1 MRLARKLQLAY
12 LSLLLIPVLIIGS
25 VVFITYYL
33 GTNTLGP
40 YRDLEAPGWLK
51 PELAA
56 IMEADWVR
64 YGDLR
69 EHTVLFVMNQDGYLH
84 FPVVTDIGVV
94 PEEYPEIYPAEP
106 VRFFDGQLEE
116 TTSPHQ
122 NPMAYFPEMISR
134 FGTEWTLDLSI
145 TPISVD
151 GVPYMVGWRSPRHG
165 IAGFMTRR
173 GWLVPLFVLT
183 GVLLIPALIDAKL
196 RRSVKRLQEAA
207 GRLSSGRLDKPIT
220 APKRDDLSELAVSLE
235 ATRLEL
241 KDSRDRKGRFLMAVS
256 HDLRTPLTSIKGYI
270 EALGDGLAETPEE
283 FSRYLTV
290 LESKTGLLENR
301 IGELIDFA
309 RAETGGWKR
318 PSGEVNAMALISRLD
333 ASFRSDA
340 GFSGRNYD
348 SNINIPDE
356 VVIDGDKDALYR
368 AWENLFANAVQ
379 HTEEG
384 ESIIFRAGLD
394 ASANSLFGEVIDG
407 GHGIDEDFVPI
418 LFEPFTRA
426 DRGRNIEG
434 LGLGLASVKA
444 VAEAHGGSVEYS
456 PAPDGGSVL
465 RISIPCRT
473 ALKG

>member
-12 LSLLLIPVLIIGS
+12 LTLLFIPVLIIGS
-25 VVFITYYL
+25 LVLVTYYL

-40 YRDLEAPGWLK
+40 YKDLEAPGWLK

-64 YGDLR
+64 YGELR
-69 EHTVLFVMNQDGYLH
+69 EHTVIFVMNQDGYLH
-84 FPVVTDIGVV
+84 FPTVTDKGIV
-94 PEEYPEIYPAEP
+94 PEDYPDIYSVEP
-106 VRFFDGQLEE
+106 EQIFDGQPNEGPN
-116 TTSPHQ
+116 PHR
-122 NPMAYFPEMISR
+122 NPMTYFPEMISR

-151 GVPYMVGWRSPRHG
+151 SVPYMVGWRSPRHG

-183 GVLLIPALIDAKL
+183 GVLLIPAFIDARL
-196 RRSVKRLQEAA
+196 RRSVKRLQDAA
-207 GRLSSGRLDKPIT
+207 GRLSNGRLDEPIT
-220 APKRDDLSELAVSLE
+220 ASRRDDLSELAVSLE
-235 ATRLEL
+235 TTRLEL

-290 LESKTGLLENR
+290 LEEKTGLLENR

-318 PSGEVNAMALISRLD
+318 PTGEVNALALISRLD

-348 SNINIPDE
+348 SNIDVPGEIL
-356 VVIDGDKDALYR
+356 IDGDKDALYR

-384 ESIIFRAGLD
+384 ELIRFRAGLD
-394 ASANSLFGEVIDG
+394 DSTGSLFGEVIDG
-407 GHGIDEDFVPI
+407 GYGVDIDFVP
-418 LFEPFTRA
+418 LMFEPFTRA

-444 VAEAHGGSVEYS
+444 VAEAHRGSVEYS
-456 PAPDGGSVL
+456 PAPGGGSIL
-465 RISIPCRT
+465 RITIPCRT
-473 ALKG
+473 SLRG